1 MRKIILAVS
10 LLLCTVVF
18 ASTTDS
24 LTVKTTKSD
33 TSETIFRHLEK
44 PDSQTNAMVTV
55 HLKPIMQK
63 AIEAQKTSNSN
74 ETQRGYRVQL
84 FSSNNSQRARGD
96 AFNVEKTITEK
107 LPNLPVYVTYTSPFW
122 KVRVGNCV
130 THTEAQ
136 TLRQYLIE
144 NFPEFQTETYI
155 VPDQIVVNQ

>member
-1 MRKIILAVS
+1 MKKLILAFILLGCTS
-10 LLLCTVVF
+10 LF

-24 LTVKTTKSD
+24 LSVRTN
-33 TSETIFRHLEK
+33 TSETLFNNLAK
-44 PDSQTNAMVTV
+44 PDSQTNAVVNV

-63 AIEAQKTSNSN
+63 AIEAQKAGNSN

-84 FSSNNSQRARGD
+84 FSSNNAQRARGD
-96 AFNVEKTITEK
+96 AFNVEKTILDK
-107 LPNLPVYVTYTSPFW
+107 MPNLPVYVTYTSPFW

-130 THTEAQ
+130 THAEAQ
-136 TLRQYLIE
+136 TLRQFLIE